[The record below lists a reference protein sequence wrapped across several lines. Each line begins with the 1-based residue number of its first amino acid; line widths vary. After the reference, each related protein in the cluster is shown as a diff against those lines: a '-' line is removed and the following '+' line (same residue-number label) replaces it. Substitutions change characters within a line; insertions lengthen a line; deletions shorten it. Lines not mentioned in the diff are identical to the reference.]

1 MILWFSLTNLNIIAA
16 IMISLARLQ
25 SLHQNQL
32 MRVHNPEEN
41 DMKSTKLLAT
51 SILLFSAASMAGEAG
66 KKCDVKNHATSWGEP
81 GQMGGAHVRHLGKA
95 LKLTDAQ
102 KETLKAQ
109 READKP
115 ARDAL
120 HTKLKAAREALAAAV
135 DAGANEAEL
144 NALSETLGKLHA
156 EQALAGAK
164 AKKAFLAVLTE
175 EQKQTMAELKVKRL
189 ERKMERKEKRE
200 SAKS

>member
-1 MILWFSLTNLNIIAA
+1 
-16 IMISLARLQ
+16 
-25 SLHQNQL
+25 
-32 MRVHNPEEN
+32 
-41 DMKSTKLLAT
+41 MKSAKLVAA
-51 SILLFSAASMAGEAG
+51 SIVLLSAASIAMPSMAGDMG
-66 KKCDVKNHATSWGEP
+66 KKCDDKHHAEGWGEQ
-81 GQMGGAHVRHLGKA
+81 GRMGGPDARHLGKA
-95 LKLTDAQ
+95 LNLTDAQ

-109 READKP
+109 READRP

-135 DAGANEAEL
+135 DAGANDAEL
-144 NALSETLGKLHA
+144 HALSETVGKLHA

-164 AKKAFLAVLTE
+164 AQKAFVAVLTA
-175 EQKQTMAELKVKRL
+175 EQKQALAELKAKRM